1 MKEIQLINKK
11 TKEKIQLNADTVR
24 VDQSSIVKIKI
35 SKSDIV
41 QMSQD
46 GTNLILVLRNGE
58 RLVVE
63 NFYANN
69 HEGLTS
75 SLVIEEQSGTLYWFD
90 EVTKQYKQISRTDTL
105 LPSSSFLAENWEWIA
120 IGTLLIGGVAATD
133 SGEVED
139 DEQLDLVVPEPEP
152 EPEQPQPEVPVEPE
166 PEPEVPVEPEPE
178 PEAPV
183 EPEPEPEVPVDP
195 EPEPEVP
202 VEPEPEPEVP
212 VEPEVPE
219 PEPEVPVEPKPEPEP
234 EVPVEPEPEPEVPV
248 EPEPEV
254 PIEPEPEPEVPVKPE
269 PEPGQPEPTNP
280 ILRLARLNLVEQNEY
295 TVPDQEA
302 VSRFKTS
309 QEFMR
314 NSSKEQQGAA
324 DTYHDVIPSDGN
336 EDIIDAKQLI
346 DFISLGLDSNTQVYK
361 ILNTADAISNL
372 NNQMNLLLEGTE
384 KESSLM
390 DIDFMRSDTVSLA
403 ELLSDSSHVDNII
416 VVGNEGDQ
424 IIIQTDAEEVAQA
437 SDPLILENQSDLML
451 QQLLSEQQQIIG

>member
-11 TKEKIQLNADTVR
+11 TKEKIQMNADTVR
-24 VDQSSIVKIKI
+24 IDQSSIVKIKI

-41 QMSQD
+41 QMSQE

-139 DEQLDLVVPEPEP
+139 DEQLELNEPVPIDPV
-152 EPEQPQPEVPVEPE
+152 PEVPVE

-178 PEAPV
+178 PEPEPEVPIEPEPEVPV

-202 VEPEPEPEVP
+202 VEPEPEPE
-212 VEPEVPE
+212 
-219 PEPEVPVEPKPEPEP
+219 P
-234 EVPVEPEPEPEVPV
+234 EVPVEPEP

-254 PIEPEPEPEVPVKPE
+254 PIEPEPEPEVPVEPE

-280 ILRLARLNLVEQNEY
+280 TLRLARLNLVEQNED

-314 NSSKEQQGAA
+314 NSFEEQQVAV
-324 DTYHDVIPSDGN
+324 DTNHDVIPSDGN

-346 DFISLGLDSNTQVYK
+346 DFISSGLDSNTQVYK

-390 DIDFMRSDTVSLA
+390 DIDFMRTDTVSLA